1 VWPWL
6 RFLNIVDDEIGDHVD
21 GWLRYYWRRILEN
34 VSKGLSNT
42 QGGLVMT
49 GFVQGIFF
57 APEGGAQM
65 KGVRAATALEGCGL
79 EGDRYCAGTGHW
91 SRFGRVCEV
100 TFIAAEDL
108 VDIER
113 ETGVSVK
120 NGEHRR
126 NVVTRG
132 ISLKTLHRGE
142 RFLVGDV
149 VFEYRGP
156 RSVCRYIEHLTEPGM
171 TQALKGRGGICAR
184 VIENGTL
191 RVGDEIEVLQPTEE
205 RPQKQ
210 QDER

>member
-1 VWPWL
+1 MLMGSYDITVP
-6 RFLNIVDDEIGDHVD
+6 G
-21 GWLRYYWRRILEN
+21 YWRFFRKGRAILR
-34 VSKGLSNT
+34 
-42 QGGLVMT
+42 GGLVMVA
-49 GFVQGIFF
+49 FVEGIFL

-65 KGVRAATALEGCGL
+65 KGVQAATALEGCGL

-108 VDIER
+108 QNIER
-113 ETGVSVK
+113 EIGVSVK

-132 ISLKTLHRGE
+132 ISLKTLRRGE
-142 RFLVGDV
+142 RFRVGEV

-156 RSVCRYIEHLTEPGM
+156 RSVCRYIERLTEPGM

-184 VIENGTL
+184 VIENGTV
-191 RVGDEIEVLQPTEE
+191 RVGDKIEALQRTEQ
-205 RPQKQ
+205 RPQRQ
-210 QDER
+210 RDGR